1 MLLKK
6 IGTLNEKKKQKEIK
20 RLKKTFIELKISSCS
35 VSKDVI
41 ARKFSSNALK
51 QNEKNHSKP
60 HPDSLKCFH

>member
-6 IGTLNEKKKQKEIK
+6 IGTLNETKKTKKPKEIK

-41 ARKFSSNALK
+41 AGKFSSDALK
-51 QNEKNHSKP
+51 
-60 HPDSLKCFH
+60 